1 MSMSLGRVLGAA
13 SAVIG
18 AGFLFFLI
26 PWQTDV
32 VPAVGLVPRAFPT
45 IAAVLII
52 VTGLAQWIKPTGN
65 AIFEGDKVLKAVFV
79 VAACLVA
86 TFALEVVGYLYTAP
100 VLVGAIMLL
109 SGERRWLWYIV
120 GLVVMPTFI
129 WLVFEIVLRR
139 PLP

>member
-1 MSMSLGRVLGAA
+1 MSLGRVLGAA

-26 PWQTDV
+26 PWPIDV

-45 IAAVLII
+45 IA
-52 VTGLAQWIKPTGN
+52 
-65 AIFEGDKVLKAVFV
+65 AVFV

>member
-1 MSMSLGRVLGAA
+1 MSMSLGRILGAA

-18 AGFLFFLI
+18 AGFLFLLI

-52 VTGLAQWIKPTGN
+52 VTGLAQLVKPTGT
-65 AIFEGDKVLKAVFV
+65 AIFEGDKILKAAYV
-79 VAACLVA
+79 VTACLTA
-86 TFALEVVGYLYTAP
+86 TFALEFVGYLYTGP

-120 GLVVMPTFI
+120 GLVVLPALI
-129 WLVFEIVLRR
+129 WFVFEIVLRR

>member
-1 MSMSLGRVLGAA
+1 MSLGRILGAA

-18 AGFLFFLI
+18 AGFLFLLI

-52 VTGLAQWIKPTGN
+52 VTGLAQLVKPTGT
-65 AIFEGDKVLKAVFV
+65 AIFEGDKILKAAYV
-79 VAACLVA
+79 VTACLTA
-86 TFALEVVGYLYTAP
+86 TFALEFVGYLYTGP

-120 GLVVMPTFI
+120 GLVVLPALI
-129 WLVFEIVLRR
+129 WFVFEIVLRR